1 MNRQVETKNSEG
13 EQPPKKPRIDV
24 IYSLLNAIGQL
35 VFASI
40 LWCVCCL
47 PVFTIGASSA
57 ALYYSVVK
65 TVRRDRGTIAASF
78 FHAFRENFRQGLW
91 LNLILLAYGGF
102 VGLLA
107 LPHLSSWT
115 VQRAPDTALYLCAG
129 LILLVFWI
137 PPVIYPALSRFQFS
151 IGQLF
156 RFSLTVGL
164 QHFLGTLLL
173 SLLLAAFS
181 AFAVFQ
187 PVFLILLPA
196 LYAWG
201 SSYILEPIF
210 KKHSAQDDSPEYK
223 VWYQSN
229 HAS

>member
-1 MNRQVETKNSEG
+1 VSRQVESKSSDG
-13 EQPPKKPRIDV
+13 EHLPKKPKIDV
-24 IYSLLNAIGQL
+24 VYSFLNAIGQL
-35 VFASI
+35 VLASI

-65 TVRRDRGTIAASF
+65 TVRRDRSTIAASF

-91 LNLILLAYGGF
+91 LNLILLAYGGL

-115 VQRAPDTALYLCAG
+115 VQHAPDTTLYLCAG
-129 LILLVFWI
+129 LILLVLWI
-137 PPVIYPALSRFQFS
+137 PPVIYPALSRFRFS

-156 RFSLTVGL
+156 RFSLAAGM
-164 QHFLGTLLL
+164 QHFFGTLLL
-173 SLLLAAFS
+173 TLLFAAFS

-201 SSYILEPIF
+201 SSFILEPIF
-210 KKHSAQDDSPEYK
+210 KKHSAKDDSAEYE
-223 VWYQSN
+223 VWYSK
-229 HAS
+229 